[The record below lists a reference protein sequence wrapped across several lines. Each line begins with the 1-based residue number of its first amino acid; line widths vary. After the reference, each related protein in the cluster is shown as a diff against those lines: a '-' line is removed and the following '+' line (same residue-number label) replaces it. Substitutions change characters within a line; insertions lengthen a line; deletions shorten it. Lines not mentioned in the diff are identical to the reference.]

1 LVSTRTPDRS
11 AESAARPAGADAI
24 VVSIVIP
31 CLNEAQT
38 IERCVVSALGV
49 LEEHGIPGEVIVA
62 DNGSDDGSAELAE
75 AAGARVVHEPRR
87 GYGSAYL
94 AGFAAARGKSIVM
107 ADADLTYDFAEIP
120 RFLEQLDGGAE
131 LVIGNRMAKIHPGAM
146 PWLHRYVGNPVL
158 TGILN
163 LFFRAGV
170 DDAHCGMRALRRE
183 VLPRLDLRTTGME
196 FASEM
201 VIRAAKQNLKIA
213 QVPIE
218 YHRREGESKLST
230 WNDGWRHL
238 RFLLVH
244 SPTYLFLLPG
254 AFLTLVGF
262 LVALTVLAQIDLF
275 GRQWDLHAMIGG
287 SMLTIVGTQILALGL
302 CARAYGVYVLGERDT
317 WFERLGLR
325 VRLEHGLLAGAAIAV
340 AGFAV
345 GGVIVGKWIASGA
358 GALSESKLAMLAV
371 TLIIVGVQTF
381 FASFLLSILGLRRRS

>member
-1 LVSTRTPDRS
+1 MSTGTKDPS
-11 AESAARPAGADAI
+11 AKSEARPAGADAI
-24 VVSIVIP
+24 VISVVIP
-31 CLNEAQT
+31 CLNEAPT

-49 LEEHGIPGEVIVA
+49 LQEYGIPGEVIVV

-94 AGFAAARGKSIVM
+94 AGFAAARGDRIMM
-107 ADADLTYDFAEIP
+107 ADADLTYDFGEIP
-120 RFLEQLDGGAE
+120 RFVEQLDNGAE

-146 PWLHRYVGNPVL
+146 PWLHRYVGNPLL
-158 TGILN
+158 TGILS
-163 LFFRAGV
+163 LFYRTGV
-170 DDAHCGMRALRRE
+170 ADAHCGMRALRRE

-201 VIRAAKQNLKIA
+201 VIRASKENLKIA
-213 QVPIE
+213 QLPIE
-218 YHRREGESKLST
+218 YHPREGESKLST
-230 WNDGWRHL
+230 WSDGWRHL

-302 CARAYGVYVLGERDT
+302 CARAYAVYVLGERDA
-317 WFERLGLR
+317 WFERLQPR
-325 VRLEHGLLAGAAIAV
+325 FRLERGLLAGGAIAV
-340 AGFAV
+340 AGLAV

-358 GALSESKLAMLAV
+358 GALSESKLALLAV
-371 TLIIVGVQTF
+371 TLIIVGVQIF